1 MLSLNAVNGASNN
14 ISNCQ
19 PDYKRPFFVCL
30 FSLDFVFTIFIY
42 FFLFLKLNK

>member
-30 FSLDFVFTIFIY
+30 LSLDFFIY
-42 FFLFLKLNK
+42 YFYLFFSFSKVK